1 MTSPL
6 HQAQTP
12 HPEKGVALIQDLLPA
27 LAPVLTLVQ
36 AASVG
41 AMPTIMWLMMTTSQ
55 ADPQAQVLVLL

>member
-1 MTSPL
+1 MISPL

-12 HPEKGVALIQDLLPA
+12 HPEKGVTPIKGLLLTLAPILA
-27 LAPVLTLVQ
+27 LAQ
-36 AASVG
+36 AAAIG